1 MKINK
6 NNMNTTE
13 NFNQKP
19 YYNKKRK
26 YNDYQNINI
35 ENIIRGRLNF
45 QTTKQDLEHKFGL
58 YEPSFAG
65 LTSLSFL
72 NNYKNWDEMK
82 KRDFINLIG
91 GIFWKQTRFFLD
103 NLYKKYTRNNK

>member
-1 MKINK
+1 
-6 NNMNTTE
+6 MNTTE
-13 NFNQKP
+13 NNNNKP
-19 YYNKKRK
+19 YYKKRYHE
-26 YNDYQNINI
+26 YNKNINV

-45 QTTKQDLEHKFGL
+45 QTTRQDLEAKFGL

-65 LTSLSFL
+65 LTSFSFL

-91 GIFWKQTRFFLD
+91 GVYWKQTRGFLE
-103 NLYKKYTRNNK
+103 NLYRIYTKETNKQ